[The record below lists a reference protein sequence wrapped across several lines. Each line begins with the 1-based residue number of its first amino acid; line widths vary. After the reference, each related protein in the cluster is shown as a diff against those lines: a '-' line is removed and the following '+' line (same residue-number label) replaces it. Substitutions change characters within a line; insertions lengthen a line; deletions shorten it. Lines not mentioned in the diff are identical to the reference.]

1 MRKKEKLEPIK
12 VPEGF
17 NQEYDLQYDTAIN
30 KKIFEYEVC
39 KRLNGNKDF
48 SCFYNARTGKLVIEN
63 KKLNMKVSD
72 NFYKL
77 ITGDRFD
84 VSYEK
89 NANYKLKENKFDGIL
104 HDVLKMN
111 DIFTFKFYD
120 ALNAYSGFDNRV
132 KVDFA
137 SLFDGNLFIE
147 RDLKAIDNLNKD
159 AEKSFEEHKKRRI
172 ELREKFKNH
181 VRSNDDGDELKKYVV
196 PDNDRAVMNYNFRN
210 IYKYYMK
217 CEPNP
222 TKNPFDSLDFLSK
235 YSHCTLSIYY
245 PEKVAYDL
253 KKTPIL
259 VLENQKTNKK
269 LYEGNSLTK
278 VTYTAIREF
287 IKTLKEV
294 PSAKR
299 TLVRSTSLADTFKKM
314 QTCYYMDSQLDGLIE
329 YLGMRINNENEI
341 YLLDKMKSE
350 IKEAQSILRNAYD
363 KIYENKFA
371 ASHQEII
378 SDMVDRLYNLGEENG
393 YYDTTTI
400 DQVMDE
406 FKQVTDATIIPKAKY
421 NVKPKASKNDN
432 VPENQMTID
441 DFLK

>member
-1 MRKKEKLEPIK
+1 MKRKEKNVTID

-104 HDVLKMN
+104 YDVLKMN

-120 ALNAYSGFDNRV
+120 ALNAYSGFDNRI

-147 RDLKAIDNLNKD
+147 RDLKSIDNLNKD
-159 AEKSFEEHKKRRI
+159 AEKAFEEHKKRRI
-172 ELREKFKNH
+172 ELREKFKNQ
-181 VRSNDDGDELKKYVV
+181 VRTNENDLKKYVI

-222 TKNPFDSLDFLSK
+222 SKNPFDSLDFLSK
-235 YSHCTLSIYY
+235 YSHCALSIYY
-245 PEKVAYDL
+245 PENVAYDL

-259 VLENQKTNKK
+259 ILENKKTNEKI
-269 LYEGNSLTK
+269 YEGSSLTK
-278 VTYTAIREF
+278 LSYKAIQEF
-287 IKTLKEV
+287 IKSLKEV

-299 TLVRSTSLADTFKKM
+299 SFVRSTSLADTFQKL
-314 QTCYYMDSQLDGLIE
+314 QTCEYIDSQLEKLTN
-329 YLGMRINNENEI
+329 YLGMRINDDNEV
-341 YLLDKMKSE
+341 YLLGEMKKE
-350 IKEAQSILRNAYD
+350 ITEARSIMRQAYD
-363 KIYENKFA
+363 KIYSNKFA
-371 ASHQEII
+371 SSHQEII
-378 SDMVDRLYNLGEENG
+378 NDMIDRLYNLEEENG

-400 DQVMDE
+400 NQVMDE
-406 FKQVTDATIIPKAKY
+406 FKQVTDATIIPRAKY